1 MIRDYNA
8 ELKPTNVFQNGKRVY
23 NLTGFTAGFTNAQ
36 KLDNDQT
43 KAAAYLAKYITKDM
57 LNRFNKRRYWASK
70 NLYKPVKRY
79 ESLDELKLSQ
89 YIHDDNLMFHSD
101 AYNLSIYQFKR
112 NLDIDSIYDLLID
125 RDVPTSTPTVPISIR
140 LHQAS
145 LPTVFKQT
153 RPLPP

>member
-1 MIRDYNA
+1 
-8 ELKPTNVFQNGKRVY
+8 
-23 NLTGFTAGFTNAQ
+23 
-36 KLDNDQT
+36 
-43 KAAAYLAKYITKDM
+43 M

-70 NLYKPVKRY
+70 NLCKPVKHY

-112 NLDIDSIYDLLID
+112 NPDIDSIYDLLID
-125 RDVPTSTPTVPISIR
+125 RDVPISISTIPIGIR
-140 LHQAS
+140 LRQVS
-145 LPTVFKQT
+145 LPTIFKQT

>member
-1 MIRDYNA
+1 
-8 ELKPTNVFQNGKRVY
+8 
-23 NLTGFTAGFTNAQ
+23 
-36 KLDNDQT
+36 
-43 KAAAYLAKYITKDM
+43 M

-112 NLDIDSIYDLLID
+112 NSDIDPIYDLLVD
-125 RDVPTSTPTVPISIR
+125 RDVPISISTIPISIR
-140 LHQAS
+140 LRQAS
-145 LPTVFKQT
+145 LPTIFKQT

>member
-1 MIRDYNA
+1 
-8 ELKPTNVFQNGKRVY
+8 
-23 NLTGFTAGFTNAQ
+23 
-36 KLDNDQT
+36 
-43 KAAAYLAKYITKDM
+43 M

-79 ESLDELKLSQ
+79 ESLSELGLDP
-89 YIHDDNLMFHSD
+89 YIFDDNLVFSSD
-101 AYNLSIYQFKR
+101 QYNMSIYQFKR

-125 RDVPTSTPTVPISIR
+125 RDVPTSTPTVSIGIR